1 MPVRVVTDSS
11 CDLPQALADDLG
23 IVIVPLTVRFGAEER
38 LDRRDLTPTE
48 FWARRAASPEP
59 PETAAP
65 PPSQFEAAYRALSD
79 AGADGVVV
87 VAVSALLSGTVQS
100 AQLAAS
106 AVMGLVAVAVVD
118 SRSIT
123 SGLGLAAVAGARRAR
138 AGGTI
143 EEVRAAAAE
152 VADRTEVL
160 LALDPSDRGRHGA
173 ARDART
179 GLASGRGR
187 GRRSVLELRDGR
199 FEPAGRS
206 RGRAGALTRL
216 VERVTAAGPLDDLV
230 VFQAEAPD
238 LDGFV
243 SRIAP
248 LAPGPVR
255 VDGVGA
261 VLGSRCG
268 PGAIGVA
275 YLERG

>member
-1 MPVRVVTDSS
+1 VPVRVVTDSS
-11 CDLPQALADDLG
+11 CDLPQALADALG
-23 IVIVPLTVRFGAEER
+23 IVIVPLTVRFGAEEA

-48 FWARRAASPEP
+48 FWARRAASSEP

-65 PPSQFEAAYRALSD
+65 PPSHFESTYRALSD

-106 AVMGLVAVAVVD
+106 AVLGVVAVAVVD
-118 SRSIT
+118 SWSIT
-123 SGLGLAAVAGARRAR
+123 SGLGMVAIAAAKQAQ

-143 EEVRAAAAE
+143 EQVRAAAAE
-152 VADRTEVL
+152 TANRTEVVI
-160 LALDPSDRGRHGA
+160 AVEPSDRGRAGGRGVA
-173 ARDART
+173 GT
-179 GLASGRGR
+179 GLGGGRG
-187 GRRSVLELRDGR
+187 RSVLEVRDGR

-206 RGRAGALTRL
+206 RARGGALTQL

-238 LDGFV
+238 LDTFV
-243 SRIAP
+243 SRVAP

-255 VDGVGA
+255 VDAVGA

-268 PGAIGVA
+268 PGALGVA
-275 YLERG
+275 YRRRSR

>member
-23 IVIVPLTVRFGAEER
+23 MVIVPLTVRFGAEER

-48 FWARRAASPEP
+48 FWARRATSAEP

-65 PPSQFEAAYRALSD
+65 SPGQFEAAYRTLSES
-79 AGADGVVV
+79 GADGVVV
-87 VAVSALLSGTVQS
+87 VAVSALLSGTAQS

-106 AVMGLVAVAVVD
+106 AVIGAVAVAVVD

-123 SGLGLAAVAGARRAR
+123 SGLGLAAVAAARRAR

-143 EEVRAAAAE
+143 EQVRAAAAE
-152 VADRTEVL
+152 VASRTEVL
-160 LALDPSDRGRHGA
+160 LAVDPSDRHGRR
-173 ARDART
+173 ARSGGSA
-179 GLASGRGR
+179 GLAPGR
-187 GRRSVLELRDGR
+187 GRRSVVELRDGR
-199 FEPAGRS
+199 FETAGRAH
-206 RGRAGALTRL
+206 GRARALAQL
-216 VERVTAAGPLDDLV
+216 VERVTTAGPLDELV
-230 VFQAEAPD
+230 VFHAEAPD

-243 SRIAP
+243 GRVAP
-248 LAPGPVR
+248 LSPGPLR
-255 VDGVGA
+255 VDAVGA

-275 YLERG
+275 YQVRNPS

>member
-1 MPVRVVTDSS
+1 VPVRVVTDSS

-23 IVIVPLTVRFGAEER
+23 IVIVPLTVRFGADER
-38 LDRRDLTPTE
+38 LDRRELTPTE

-65 PPSQFEAAYRALSD
+65 PPSSFESTYRALSD

-100 AQLAAS
+100 AQLAAA
-106 AVMGLVAVAVVD
+106 AVLGVVAVAVVD

-123 SGLGLAAVAGARRAR
+123 SGLGMVAVAAARRAR

-143 EEVRAAAAE
+143 EQVRAAAAQ
-152 VADRTEVL
+152 VANRTEVL
-160 LALDPSDRGRHGA
+160 LALEPSDHARRGGGIGLADRRGRA
-173 ARDART
+173 
-179 GLASGRGR
+179 
-187 GRRSVLELRDGR
+187 RSVLEVRDGR

-206 RGRAGALTRL
+206 RGRAGALSRL
-216 VERVTAAGPLDDLV
+216 LDRVTTAGPLDDLV
-230 VFQAEAPD
+230 VFQAEAAD

-243 SRIAP
+243 SRVAP
-248 LAPGPVR
+248 LAPGPLR
-255 VDGVGA
+255 VDAVGA

-275 YLERG
+275 YQVLP

>member
-1 MPVRVVTDSS
+1 VPVRVVTDSS

-23 IVIVPLTVRFGAEER
+23 IVIVPLTVRFGADER
-38 LDRRDLTPTE
+38 LDRRELTPTE

-59 PETAAP
+59 PETSAP
-65 PPSQFEAAYRALSD
+65 PPSSFEATYRGLSD
-79 AGADGVVV
+79 TGADGVVV

-100 AQLAAS
+100 AQLAAA
-106 AVMGLVAVAVVD
+106 AVLGVVAVAVVD

-123 SGLGLAAVAGARRAR
+123 SGLGTVAVAAARRAR

-143 EEVRAAAAE
+143 EQVRAAAAQ
-152 VADRTEVL
+152 VANRTEVL
-160 LALDPSDRGRHGA
+160 LALEPPDHARRGGGSGGM
-173 ARDART
+173 
-179 GLASGRGR
+179 GLADGRGR
-187 GRRSVLELRDGR
+187 GRSVLELRDGR
-199 FEPAGRS
+199 FEQAGRS
-206 RGRAGALTRL
+206 RGRAGALSRL
-216 VERVTAAGPLDDLV
+216 LDRVTTAGPLDGLV

-243 SRIAP
+243 SRVAP

-255 VDGVGA
+255 VDAVGA

-275 YLERG
+275 YQARIG

>member
-23 IVIVPLTVRFGAEER
+23 IVIVPLTVRFGADER
-38 LDRRDLTPTE
+38 LDRRELTPTE
-48 FWARRAASPEP
+48 FWARRAASAEP
-59 PETAAP
+59 PETSAP
-65 PPSQFEAAYRALSD
+65 PPSSFESAYRALSD

-100 AQLAAS
+100 AQLAAA
-106 AVMGLVAVAVVD
+106 AVLGVVAVAVVD

-123 SGLGLAAVAGARRAR
+123 SGLGTVAVAAARRAR

-143 EEVRAAAAE
+143 EQVRAAAAE
-152 VADRTEVL
+152 VANRTEVL
-160 LALDPSDRGRHGA
+160 LALEPSDHARRAGGSGA
-173 ARDART
+173 I
-179 GLASGRGR
+179 GLVDWRGR
-187 GRRSVLELRDGR
+187 GRSVLELRDGR

-206 RGRAGALTRL
+206 RGRAGALDRL
-216 VERVTAAGPLDDLV
+216 LDRVTAAGPLDGLV

-243 SRIAP
+243 SRVAP

-255 VDGVGA
+255 VDAVGA

-275 YLERG
+275 YQARTG

>member
-23 IVIVPLTVRFGAEER
+23 IVIVPLTVRFGADER
-38 LDRRDLTPTE
+38 LDRRELTPTE
-48 FWARRAASPEP
+48 FWARRAVSAEP
-59 PETAAP
+59 PETSAP
-65 PPSQFEAAYRALSD
+65 PPSSFEATYRALSD

-100 AQLAAS
+100 AQLAAA
-106 AVMGLVAVAVVD
+106 AVLGVVAVAVVD

-123 SGLGLAAVAGARRAR
+123 SGLGLVAVAAARRAR

-143 EEVRAAAAE
+143 EQVRAAAAQ
-152 VADRTEVL
+152 VANRTEVL
-160 LALDPSDRGRHGA
+160 LALEPSDH
-173 ARDART
+173 ARRSGGSGGT
-179 GLASGRGR
+179 GLADGRGR
-187 GRRSVLELRDGR
+187 GRSVLELRDGR
-199 FEPAGRS
+199 FEQAGRS
-206 RGRAGALTRL
+206 RGRAGALARL
-216 VERVTAAGPLDDLV
+216 LDRVTTAGPLDGLV

-243 SRIAP
+243 SRVAP

-255 VDGVGA
+255 VDAVGA

-275 YLERG
+275 YQARKP